1 MRIVGKKDV
10 VQTLGLVTR
19 NAWEVAVR
27 AENQDAALRMLDEMM
42 PEGPSRHCFCLESTQ
57 PRPNPSRYC
66 TRPSIR

>member
-27 AENQDAALRMLDEMM
+27 AEKSGRGAPDA
-42 PEGPSRHCFCLESTQ
+42 G
-57 PRPNPSRYC
+57 
-66 TRPSIR
+66 